1 MTVVSKAYALLQN
14 IEERSRTKALGL
26 PQQVEVRRTWSGV
39 GFRLGDVYLLS
50 KLEEVDEILVSPEMT
65 RVPSALSWVKGI
77 ANIRGMLLPIMDLR
91 DFIDG
96 EPVPSGR
103 KTRVI
108 LIKKGE
114 LVSGLMVD
122 EVFGMRHFFEE
133 ERTENVPESSGNLKK
148 YLKGAFRKG
157 NMHWGIFDMDN
168 LAADPNFLEVA
179 VGRTG

>member
-1 MTVVSKAYALLQN
+1 MTAVSKAYVLLQD
-14 IEERSRTKALGL
+14 IDLRSRTKALGL
-26 PQQVEVRRTWSGV
+26 PQQIEVRRTWSGI
-39 GFRLGDVYLLS
+39 GFRLGNVYLLS
-50 KLEEVDEILVSPEMT
+50 KLEEVDEILISPEMT

-96 EPVPSGR
+96 EAIQAGR

-133 ERTENVPESSGNLKK
+133 ERTKNVPESSDNLKK
-148 YLKGAFRKG
+148 YLQGAFRKG
-157 NMHWGIFDMDN
+157 NMHWGVFDMDN
-168 LAADPNFLEVA
+168 LAEDPGFLQVA
-179 VGRTG
+179 ARTG

>member
-1 MTVVSKAYALLQN
+1 MTVASKAFNLLQD
-14 IEERSRTKALGL
+14 IDVRSRAKALGL

-39 GFRLGDVYLLS
+39 GFRLGKVNLLS
-50 KLEEVDEILVSPEMT
+50 KLEEVDEILISPEMT

-96 EPVPSGR
+96 EAIKAGR
-103 KTRVI
+103 KTRII

-133 ERTENVPESSGNLKK
+133 ERTENVPEVSDNLKK
-148 YLKGAFRKG
+148 YLQGAFRKG
-157 NMHWGIFDMDN
+157 NTHWGVFNMDN
-168 LAADPNFLEVA
+168 LAEDPSFLEVA
-179 VGRTG
+179 GRSA

>member
-1 MTVVSKAYALLQN
+1 MTGVSKAYALLQD
-14 IEERSRTKALGL
+14 IDLRSRTKALGL
-26 PQQVEVRRTWSGV
+26 PQQIEVRQTWSGV
-39 GFRLGDVYLLS
+39 GFRLGDVHLLS

-96 EPVPSGR
+96 EAIKAGR

-133 ERTENVPESSGNLKK
+133 ERTENVPESSDNLKK
-148 YLKGAFRKG
+148 YLQGAFRKG

-168 LAADPNFLEVA
+168 LAEDPGFLQVA
-179 VGRTG
+179 ARTG

>member
-1 MTVVSKAYALLQN
+1 MTVVSKAYALL
-14 IEERSRTKALGL
+14 EEIDLRSRTKALGL
-26 PQQVEVRRTWSGV
+26 PQQIEVRRTWSGI

-50 KLEEVDEILVSPEMT
+50 KMEEVDEILVSPKMT

-96 EPVPSGR
+96 DAIQAGR

-108 LIKKGE
+108 LMKKGE
-114 LVSGLMVD
+114 LISGLMVD

-133 ERTENVPESSGNLKK
+133 ERTKDVPASSDNLKK
-148 YLKGAFRKG
+148 YLQGAFRKG
-157 NMHWGIFDMDN
+157 DMHWGIFDMDN
-168 LAADPNFLEVA
+168 LAKDPGFLQVA
-179 VGRTG
+179 ARGI

>member
-1 MTVVSKAYALLQN
+1 MSADLKAYALLQD
-14 IEERSRTKALGL
+14 IELRSRTKALGL

-39 GFRLGDVYLLS
+39 GFRLGNVNLLS

-65 RVPSALSWVKGI
+65 KVPSALSWVKGI
-77 ANIRGMLLPIMDLR
+77 ANIRGMLLPIMDLK

-96 EPVPSGR
+96 EAIKPGR
-103 KTRVI
+103 KTRII

-133 ERTENVPESSGNLKK
+133 ERTNNVPDVSDNLKK
-148 YLKGAFRKG
+148 YLHGAFRKG
-157 NMHWGIFDMDN
+157 NTHWGIFNMDN
-168 LAADPNFLEVA
+168 LAVDPGFIEVA
-179 VGRTG
+179 VRSG

>member
-1 MTVVSKAYALLQN
+1 MTAVSKSYLLLQDIDN
-14 IEERSRTKALGL
+14 RSRTKALGL
-26 PQQVEVRRTWSGV
+26 PQQIEVRRTWSGV
-39 GFRLGDVYLLS
+39 GFRLGDVHLLS

-65 RVPSALSWVKGI
+65 RIPSALSWVKGI

-96 EPVPSGR
+96 VAIHKDR
-103 KTRVI
+103 KTRII

-133 ERTENVPESSGNLKK
+133 DRTQDVPDGSDNLKK
-148 YLKGAFRKG
+148 YLQGAFRKG
-157 NMHWGIFDMDN
+157 NIHWGIFNMDN
-168 LAADPNFLEVA
+168 LAVDPGFLEVA
-179 VGRTG
+179 AGMG

>member
-1 MTVVSKAYALLQN
+1 MTVASKPYALLQD
-14 IEERSRTKALGL
+14 IDTRSRTKALGL
-26 PQQVEVRRTWSGV
+26 PQQIEVRRTWSGV
-39 GFRLGDVYLLS
+39 GFRLGKVHLLS

-65 RVPSALSWVKGI
+65 RIPSALSWVKGI

-96 EPVPSGR
+96 EAIQAGR
-103 KTRVI
+103 KTRII

-133 ERTENVPESSGNLKK
+133 ERTQDVPDVSDNLKK
-148 YLKGAFRKG
+148 YLQGAFRKG
-157 NMHWGIFDMDN
+157 NIHWGIFDMDN
-168 LAADPNFLEVA
+168 LAVDPSFLEVA
-179 VGRTG
+179 AGMG

>member
-1 MTVVSKAYALLQN
+1 MSADSKAYALLQD
-14 IEERSRTKALGL
+14 IELRSRTKALGL

-39 GFRLGDVYLLS
+39 GFRLGNVNLLS
-50 KLEEVDEILVSPEMT
+50 KLEEVDEILISPEMT

-77 ANIRGMLLPIMDLR
+77 ANIRGMLLPIMDLK

-96 EPVPSGR
+96 EAIKSGR
-103 KTRVI
+103 KTRII

-133 ERTENVPESSGNLKK
+133 ERTNNVPEVSDNLKK
-148 YLKGAFRKG
+148 YLQGAFRKG
-157 NMHWGIFDMDN
+157 DTHWGIFDMDN
-168 LAADPNFLEVA
+168 LAVDPGFLKVA
-179 VGRTG
+179 VRSG

>member
-1 MTVVSKAYALLQN
+1 MTVASQAYALLED
-14 IEERSRTKALGL
+14 IDLRSRTKALGL
-26 PQQVEVRRTWSGV
+26 PQQIEVRRTWSGV
-39 GFRLGDVYLLS
+39 GFRLGNVHLLS

-96 EPVPSGR
+96 DAIQSGR

-133 ERTENVPESSGNLKK
+133 ERTENVPESSDNLKK
-148 YLKGAFRKG
+148 YLQGAFRKG
-157 NMHWGIFDMDN
+157 NMHWGVFDMDN
-168 LAADPNFLEVA
+168 LAEDPGFLQVA
-179 VGRTG
+179 ARTG

>member
-1 MTVVSKAYALLQN
+1 MTVVSKPYALLQD
-14 IEERSRTKALGL
+14 IESRSRTKALGL
-26 PQQVEVRRTWSGV
+26 PQQIEVRRTWSGV
-39 GFRLGDVYLLS
+39 GFRLGNIHLLS

-96 EPVPSGR
+96 EAIQAGR
-103 KTRVI
+103 KTRII

-133 ERTENVPESSGNLKK
+133 ERTENVPEVSDNLKK
-148 YLKGAFRKG
+148 YLHGAFRKG
-157 NMHWGIFDMDN
+157 NVHWGVFNMDN
-168 LAADPNFLEVA
+168 LAADPGFLKVA
-179 VGRTG
+179 VRSG

>member
-1 MTVVSKAYALLQN
+1 MAVVSNAYELLQN
-14 IEERSRTKALGL
+14 IDVRSRAKALGL
-26 PQQVEVRRTWSGV
+26 PQQIEVRRTWSGI
-39 GFRLGDVYLLS
+39 GFRLGNINLLS
-50 KLEEVDEILVSPEMT
+50 KLEEVDEILISPEMT
-65 RVPSALSWVKGI
+65 RVPSALSWVRGI

-96 EPVPSGR
+96 EAIKSGR
-103 KTRVI
+103 KTRII

-133 ERTENVPESSGNLKK
+133 ERTQNVPNVSDNLKK
-148 YLKGAFRKG
+148 YLQGAFRKG

-179 VGRTG
+179 VRSA

>member
-1 MTVVSKAYALLQN
+1 MTVVSKAYALLQD
-14 IEERSRTKALGL
+14 IEVRSRTKALGL
-26 PQQVEVRRTWSGV
+26 PQQIEVRRTWSGV
-39 GFRLGDVYLLS
+39 GFRLGDTYLLS
-50 KLEEVDEILVSPEMT
+50 KLEEVDEILVSPVMT

-96 EPVPSGR
+96 ESIQKGR

-133 ERTENVPESSGNLKK
+133 ERTENVPEGSENLKK
-148 YLKGAFRKG
+148 YLQGAFRKG

-179 VGRTG
+179 ARSA

>member
-1 MTVVSKAYALLQN
+1 MTGVSKAYALLQD
-14 IEERSRTKALGL
+14 IENRSRTKALGL
-26 PQQVEVRRTWSGV
+26 PQQIEVRRTWSGV
-39 GFRLGDVYLLS
+39 GFRLGNVHLLS

-96 EPVPSGR
+96 ESVQSGR
-103 KTRVI
+103 KARVI

-114 LVSGLMVD
+114 LVTGLMVD

-133 ERTENVPESSGNLKK
+133 ERTDSVPNTSENLKK
-148 YLKGAFRKG
+148 YLQGAFRKG

-179 VGRTG
+179 AARTG

>member
-1 MTVVSKAYALLQN
+1 MTDFSTPFALLQD
-14 IEERSRTKALGL
+14 IDQRSRSKALGL

-39 GFRLGDVYLLS
+39 GFRLGDIHLLS

-65 RVPSALSWVKGI
+65 KIPSARSWVKGI
-77 ANIRGMLLPIMDLR
+77 ANIRGMLLPILDLK

-96 EPVPSGR
+96 NAIQKGR
-103 KTRVI
+103 KTRVL

-133 ERTENVPESSGNLKK
+133 EHTDKVPEVSDNLKP
-148 YLKGAFRKG
+148 YLNGAYRKG
-157 NMHWGIFDMDN
+157 NMHWGVFNIDN
-168 LAADPNFLEVA
+168 LARDPKFMEVA
-179 VGRTG
+179 ARNN

>member
-1 MTVVSKAYALLQN
+1 MAVVSKPFALLQD
-14 IEERSRTKALGL
+14 IELRSRTKALGL
-26 PQQVEVRRTWSGV
+26 PQQIEVRRTWSGV
-39 GFRLGDVYLLS
+39 GFRLGNVYLLS
-50 KLEEVDEILVSPEMT
+50 KLEEVDEILIAPEMT

-96 EPVPSGR
+96 EPVQTGR
-103 KTRVI
+103 KTRII

-133 ERTENVPESSGNLKK
+133 DRTENVPDVSNNLKK
-148 YLKGAFRKG
+148 YLQGAFRKG
-157 NMHWGIFDMDN
+157 DRHWGIFNMDN
-168 LAADPNFLEVA
+168 LVVDPDFLEIA
-179 VGRTG
+179 ALSSG

>member
-1 MTVVSKAYALLQN
+1 MTVVSKAYALLQD
-14 IEERSRTKALGL
+14 IDTRSRTKALGL
-26 PQQVEVRRTWSGV
+26 PQQIELRRTWSGI
-39 GFRLGDVYLLS
+39 GFRLGDIYLLS
-50 KLEEVDEILVSPEMT
+50 KLEEVDEILVSPEVT

-96 EPVPSGR
+96 EAIKAGR

-133 ERTENVPESSGNLKK
+133 ERTENVPEGSDNLKK
-148 YLKGAFRKG
+148 YLHGAFRKG
-157 NMHWGIFDMDN
+157 DMHWGIFDMDN
-168 LAADPNFLEVA
+168 LAEDPGFLQVA
-179 VGRTG
+179 ARNA

>member
-1 MTVVSKAYALLQN
+1 MTVVSKAYALLED
-14 IEERSRTKALGL
+14 IDLRSRTKALGL
-26 PQQVEVRRTWSGV
+26 PQQIEVRRTWSGV
-39 GFRLGDVYLLS
+39 GFRLGDVHLLS
-50 KLEEVDEILVSPEMT
+50 KLEEVDEILISPEMT

-77 ANIRGMLLPIMDLR
+77 ANIRGMLLPIMDLS

-96 EPVPSGR
+96 DAIQAGR

-133 ERTENVPESSGNLKK
+133 ERTENVPESSEKLKK
-148 YLKGAFRKG
+148 YLQGAFRKG
-157 NMHWGIFDMDN
+157 DMHWGIFDMDN
-168 LAADPNFLEVA
+168 LAEDPGFLQVA
-179 VGRTG
+179 ARGG

>member
-1 MTVVSKAYALLQN
+1 MTVVSKAYALLQD
-14 IEERSRTKALGL
+14 IDLRSRTKALGL
-26 PQQVEVRRTWSGV
+26 PQQIEVRRTWSGV
-39 GFRLGDVYLLS
+39 GFRLGDVHLLS
-50 KLEEVDEILVSPEMT
+50 KLEEVDEILVSPVMT

-96 EPVPSGR
+96 EAIQAGR

-133 ERTENVPESSGNLKK
+133 ERTENVPESSDNLKK
-148 YLKGAFRKG
+148 YLQGAFRKG
-157 NMHWGIFDMDN
+157 NMHWGVFDMDN
-168 LAADPNFLEVA
+168 LAEDPEFLQVA
-179 VGRTG
+179 ARTG